1 MELGQLGF
9 TVTNGRFWSKIKAY
23 GFLFS
28 PEQMKILMKKRKYIQ
43 SKRQRNDRQVVGKFT
58 GMILFQPLDLRLL
71 KVANVFF
78 FIYWRLVKLFIFW

>member
-1 MELGQLGF
+1 
-9 TVTNGRFWSKIKAY
+9 
-23 GFLFS
+23 
-28 PEQMKILMKKRKYIQ
+28 MKILMKKRKYIQ